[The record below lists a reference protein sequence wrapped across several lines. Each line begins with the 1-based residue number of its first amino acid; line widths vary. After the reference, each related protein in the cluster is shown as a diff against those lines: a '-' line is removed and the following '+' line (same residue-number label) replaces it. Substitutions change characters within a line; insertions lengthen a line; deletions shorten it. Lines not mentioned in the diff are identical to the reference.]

1 MSTEHPNPPL
11 TARDTLGPEGPLTP
25 AQVEALHLV
34 AQGAVIRE
42 LGKWYQRGYWQA
54 LRPQPYRRLLDLDLI
69 RVGERVGFS
78 NVVHLTDAG
87 RETRGPEVS
96 R

>member
-1 MSTEHPNPPL
+1 MSKSHPA
-11 TARDTLGPEGPLTP
+11 TTRGTLGPEGPLTL

-42 LGKWYQRGYWQA
+42 LGKWRQRGYRQA

-69 RVGERVGFS
+69 RIGERVGLS
-78 NVVHLTDAG
+78 NAVDLTDAG
-87 RETRGPEVS
+87 RETCGLEATR
-96 R
+96 